1 MSTNIVTWRHSHYD
15 MLAWINLVNLRHWAT
30 QAALSS
36 RHSSGHSQRNLL
48 KSSSRNYQLPS
59 FSAISARPNTF
70 STKLW
75 YRKDGTPRSKW
86 KGVAYGELNILNL
99 WRVHIDS
106 RIHQASVFALVCWS
120 YSAFI
125 YLVQDLDD
133 QNIALSALI
142 RFQQSEEKIS
152 SADLSSLEGSV
163 SCMREIISGGYEMI
177 PRAVFDRYFD
187 AVLRALNSDKCD
199 AQTRHKAQEVACK
212 ICERVRLGLEE
223 SKRRDKRVVDIA
235 VDVMDL
241 VTEQFLELQEHLES
255 IGSEEDMAK
264 IMNYLN
270 KSRNEKDYEEIG
282 D

>member
-15 MLAWINLVNLRHWAT
+15 MRRVNLVNLRHWAT

-48 KSSSRNYQLPS
+48 KPSSRNYQLPS

-86 KGVAYGELNILNL
+86 KGVAY
-99 WRVHIDS
+99 
-106 RIHQASVFALVCWS
+106 ASVFALVCWS